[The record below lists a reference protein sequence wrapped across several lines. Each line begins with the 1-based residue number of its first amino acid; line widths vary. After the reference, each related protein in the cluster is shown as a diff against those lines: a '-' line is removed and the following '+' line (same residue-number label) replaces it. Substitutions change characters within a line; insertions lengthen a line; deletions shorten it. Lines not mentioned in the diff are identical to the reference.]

1 MCFAPAALAGRV
13 RLIRTMNPQ
22 HVLFAACAAF
32 FVAVYLTA
40 EVLLLRLACR
50 IARVNPRTVFK
61 SVGLVLASLF
71 VGAVAEGALG
81 WGVERAYSAGGF
93 PIWEAGLVGFFLG
106 LPVHMLLIS
115 FLHAKMMRVTFGEA
129 MSVWFV
135 DKAMKLAIGGAG
147 LGLFVVLLSL
157 QRFAR

>member
-1 MCFAPAALAGRV
+1 MNAPLLLV
-13 RLIRTMNPQ
+13 
-22 HVLFAACAAF
+22 AACAAF
-32 FVAVYLTA
+32 FVTVYLIA

-50 IARVNPRTVFK
+50 IARVNPRTVFR

-71 VGAVAEGALG
+71 VGAIAEGALG

-93 PIWEAGLVGFFLG
+93 PLWEAGLVGFFLG

-115 FLHAKMMRVTFGEA
+115 GLHSKMMRVTYAEGL
-129 MSVWFV
+129 SVWFV

>member
-1 MCFAPAALAGRV
+1 
-13 RLIRTMNPQ
+13 MNPQ
-22 HVLFAACAAF
+22 IPIAVGCVAF
-32 FVAVYLTA
+32 FVVVYLVA

-50 IARVNPRTVFK
+50 IARVHPRTVFR

-71 VGAVAEGALG
+71 VGALAEGLLG
-81 WGVERAYSAGGF
+81 WGVERAYTLGGF

-115 FLHAKMMRVTFGEA
+115 ALHAKMMRVTFTEGL
-129 MSVWFV
+129 SVWFV

-147 LGLFVVLLSL
+147 LGLLVALLAV
-157 QRFAR
+157 QRFAK